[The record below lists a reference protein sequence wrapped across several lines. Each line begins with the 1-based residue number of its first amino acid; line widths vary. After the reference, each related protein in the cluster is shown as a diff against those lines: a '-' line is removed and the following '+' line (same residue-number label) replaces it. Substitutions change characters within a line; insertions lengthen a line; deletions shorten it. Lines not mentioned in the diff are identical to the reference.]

1 MPKQQKITLSASRD
15 IPFDKLMLTQ
25 TLRDLERDGLVTR
38 ISCPEVPPRVEDR
51 LTDLGL
57 SLSDLARAMEQGVVI
72 HCPAILEQRRKVG
85 LDA

>member
-1 MPKQQKITLSASRD
+1 M
-15 IPFDKLMLTQ
+15 
-25 TLRDLERDGLVTR
+25 TR
-38 ISCPEVPPRVEDR
+38 ISCSEVPPRVEDR

-57 SLSDLARAMEQGVVI
+57 SLSDLARGMEQGVVV